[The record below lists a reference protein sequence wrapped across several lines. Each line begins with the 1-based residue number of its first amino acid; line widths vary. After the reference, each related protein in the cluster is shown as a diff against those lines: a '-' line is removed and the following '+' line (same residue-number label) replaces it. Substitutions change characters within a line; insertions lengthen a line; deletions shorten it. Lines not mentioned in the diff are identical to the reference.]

1 VQAAN
6 LPGNIIS
13 SLLVDR
19 IGRKAVLSWSLVLA
33 CCAAAAFPF
42 AHSEWSVLLCACL
55 LNAASTCTWNA
66 LDVLSTEAFP
76 TSLRATAMGVLAAT
90 GRVGS
95 MSGQFVFGSLI
106 HVSLFALLG
115 VAACGGPPAGIP
127 EAPGSINAA
136 VLPDVAS
143 RKSSRPRACALKRR
157 TPTHPG
163 PGREALTRLNLAK
176 VNPPTGVNHE
186 TDQDAAR
193 NGARGGARRGRPV
206 AAHPPL

>member
-1 VQAAN
+1 MQAAN
-6 LPGNIIS
+6 LPGNIVS

-19 IGRKAVLSWSLVLA
+19 VGRKAVLSWSLVLA

-42 AHSEWSVLLCACL
+42 ARSEWSVLLCACL

-115 VAACGGPPAGIP
+115 VAAGVLLLGAAAGALLP
-127 EAPGSINAA
+127 RDGTGRKLGEELGEEEA
-136 VLPDVAS
+136 
-143 RKSSRPRACALKRR
+143 RE
-157 TPTHPG
+157 
-163 PGREALTRLNLAK
+163 GRS
-176 VNPPTGVNHE
+176 H
-186 TDQDAAR
+186 
-193 NGARGGARRGRPV
+193 RGTEESPKE
-206 AAHPPL
+206 